1 VSYATFNNID
11 RVRAALAAD
20 TAQAAGKPG
29 AGEIVSAARALDTR
43 LAALASGPQGG
54 FGPANRDLARHLE
67 DIDFADMSPTQSNIT
82 AVETNCREIDD
93 ASAGLSQAQ
102 SSIQSLDALLE
113 HAGMHALPALRAP
126 AAGACTVHEVK

>member
-1 VSYATFNNID
+1 
-11 RVRAALAAD
+11 VRAALAAD
-20 TAQAAGKPG
+20 TARAAGKSG
-29 AGEIVSAARALDTR
+29 ADAIVSAARSLDTR

-82 AVETNCREIDD
+82 AVETNCREIDA
-93 ASAGLSQAQ
+93 ASAALSQAQ
-102 SSIQSLDALLE
+102 SSIQSMDALLK
-113 HAGMHALPALRAP
+113 HAGMQALPALRAP